1 MNEILQHYV
10 PQNDIGQ
17 EPVIPSKAIS
27 TFGVERLP
35 HHFVPRNDKEW
46 KASALTTVISSEPC
60 NGDREIPMMLLS
72 SALSLE

>member
-27 TFGVERLP
+27 TFGVERLSSFDFAP
-35 HHFVPRNDKEW
+35 DK
-46 KASALTTVISSEPC
+46 T
-60 NGDREIPMMLLS
+60 GDFAQDRRRPDRLFAIARMGRTLQ
-72 SALSLE
+72 